1 MFKKLDKILDEKKQ
15 SIPYDVRFS
24 ETSNEYKIM
33 KDFIEYLVKNIVDE
47 PDQVQI
53 NLVESENHT
62 IVEINVAKEDIGKI
76 IGKKGKIIQ
85 SLRTLAMTIGARLGQ
100 RFQLEIIQ

>member
-1 MFKKLDKILDEKKQ
+1 MIILFCEPDPNRE
-15 SIPYDVRFS
+15 V
-24 ETSNEYKIM
+24 M
-33 KDFIEYLVKNIVDE
+33 KDFIEYLVKNIVDD

-53 NLVESENHT
+53 KLVESDNHT
-62 IVEINVAKEDIGKI
+62 VVEIHVAKEDIGKI

-85 SLRTLAMTIGARLGQ
+85 SLRVLAMTIGARLGQ

>member
-1 MFKKLDKILDEKKQ
+1 MKKSGSSHMIILFCEPDPNRE
-15 SIPYDVRFS
+15 V
-24 ETSNEYKIM
+24 M
-33 KDFIEYLVKNIVDE
+33 KDFIEYLVKNIVDD

-53 NLVESENHT
+53 KLVESDNHT
-62 IVEINVAKEDIGKI
+62 VVEIHVAKEDIGKI

-85 SLRTLAMTIGARLGQ
+85 SLRVLAMTIGARLGQ

>member
-1 MFKKLDKILDEKKQ
+1 MMCAFDLTELF
-15 SIPYDVRFS
+15 R
-24 ETSNEYKIM
+24 ETM

-53 NLVESENHT
+53 NLIESENQT
-62 IVEINVAKEDIGKI
+62 IVEINVAKEDLGKV

>member
-1 MFKKLDKILDEKKQ
+1 
-15 SIPYDVRFS
+15 
-24 ETSNEYKIM
+24 M

-53 NLVESENHT
+53 NLVETERHT
-62 IVEINVAKEDIGKI
+62 TVEINVAKEDIGKI

-85 SLRTLAMTIGARLGQ
+85 ALRVLTMTIGTRLGQ

>member
-1 MFKKLDKILDEKKQ
+1 
-15 SIPYDVRFS
+15 
-24 ETSNEYKIM
+24 M

-47 PDQVQI
+47 PDEVKI
-53 NLVESENHT
+53 NLVEQEDRT
-62 IVEINVAKEDIGKI
+62 VVEINVAKEDIGKI